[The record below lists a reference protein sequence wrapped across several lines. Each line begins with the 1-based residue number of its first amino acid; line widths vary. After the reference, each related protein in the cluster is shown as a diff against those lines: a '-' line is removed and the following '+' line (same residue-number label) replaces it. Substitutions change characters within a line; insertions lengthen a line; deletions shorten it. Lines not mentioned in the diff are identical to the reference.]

1 MSHNISVEN
10 VERRITHTRE
20 KRMKQVL
27 GVVAG
32 FVLWS
37 VLWLCY
43 NQLLLKAGILPSDLS
58 RPLTASMPLLLLLG
72 GSVAFSIV
80 SGYVAARI
88 AGVPATMP
96 ALMLGVLLLA
106 TGVFFQLKTWN
117 LLPVWY
123 NVIFLLLLIP
133 MTIAGARMHSPAR
146 A

>member
-1 MSHNISVEN
+1 
-10 VERRITHTRE
+10 
-20 KRMKQVL
+20 MKQAL
-27 GVVAG
+27 AVVAG

-43 NQLLLKAGILPSDLS
+43 NQLLLKAGVLPSDLS
-58 RPLTASMPLLLLLG
+58 RPLTAPMPLLLLLG

-88 AGVPATMP
+88 AGVPATTT
-96 ALMLGVLLLA
+96 ALVLGVLLLA
-106 TGVFFQLKTWN
+106 TGIFFQLKTWN
-117 LLPVWY
+117 LIPVWY

-133 MTIAGARMHSPAR
+133 MTVAGARMHTPASR